1 MDGILD
7 SFPICASFAFVFSGV
22 GALSNE
28 LGFTFSQST
37 LSTAAIFAAP
47 LQAFVSRLMH
57 DGDVALLLSATL
69 LANFRFALMGAVIK
83 RYFSDVSR
91 WKVFPSMLFLSAS
104 TYAVTHTGLSGR
116 QLSGQQ
122 QFAYFLGV
130 AVPSYCVAI
139 VASMVGHVFLAAQS
153 SSFVS
158 HLAMAVLPIHFTS
171 LTAKRK
177 ENDSVLICTVVGM
190 LIAPLLA
197 QSHELFINILA
208 PVIVGFGA
216 AFTIPLLSKRSTAC

>member
-116 QLSGQQ
+116 QLSGQRRTRWKAASSPRTGRMIRATNETLTTKQ
-122 QFAYFLGV
+122 MTATPCRPNVGRLFL
-130 AVPSYCVAI
+130 CT
-139 VASMVGHVFLAAQS
+139 
-153 SSFVS
+153 
-158 HLAMAVLPIHFTS
+158 TS
-171 LTAKRK
+171 
-177 ENDSVLICTVVGM
+177 
-190 LIAPLLA
+190 
-197 QSHELFINILA
+197 
-208 PVIVGFGA
+208 
-216 AFTIPLLSKRSTAC
+216 